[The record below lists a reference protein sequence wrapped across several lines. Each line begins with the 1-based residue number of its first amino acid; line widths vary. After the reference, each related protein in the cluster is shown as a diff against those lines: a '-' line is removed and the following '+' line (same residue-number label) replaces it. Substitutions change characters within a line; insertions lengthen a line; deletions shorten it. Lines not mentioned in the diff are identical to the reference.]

1 MRTFKFVNDAEPVNK
16 NILLQTS
23 GMRLYEIQDIIHLLN
38 HKNTASINPNEVL
51 CIKTRKCTKINVR
64 ISLHD
69 NVNL

>member
-1 MRTFKFVNDAEPVNK
+1 MLVIKSSKKYDGERSRD
-16 NILLQTS
+16 
-23 GMRLYEIQDIIHLLN
+23 YEVQDIIHLLN

-51 CIKTRKCTKINVR
+51 CIKSRKFTKINVR